1 MLGEGSAMKITT
13 LEVQGFRSLSDV
25 EWKPGDLNL
34 LIGPNASGKSNV
46 LRVLEMLSCSADGKL
61 GDYVQREGGML
72 PLIWDGR
79 ADTIGIRVKTS
90 PIGEQRNPARD
101 SLTYELTLAHLKG
114 TSTYRIQHELLGN
127 FYRVEAGEMEEPFK
141 LLEREQMRAV
151 VFDEHERR
159 LEAPEESFA
168 ENETLL
174 SVAAGPFT
182 ANKTVHDYRRRIAG
196 WNIYKDLHT
205 NPEAPIRQA
214 AVARP
219 EKRVDPHGQNLIPVL
234 HTLYSGDRDF
244 EREVDSAMKAAFGD
258 EFEKLIFPPA
268 ADQRIQLRVRWKS
281 LRREQSAADL
291 SDGTL
296 RFLFLLAV
304 LASPDPPS
312 LIAVDEPETGL
323 HPAMLPIVAE
333 YAIQASTRTQVILAT
348 HSPSFLDAF
357 SRDHAPTTTV
367 VEWIAG
373 QTKLSVRS
381 GDELA
386 YWLKDYT
393 LGELYRSGQLEAV
406 Q

>member
-1 MLGEGSAMKITT
+1 MKITM
-13 LEVQGFRSLSDV
+13 LKVQGFRSLADI
-25 EWKPGDLNL
+25 EWNPGDLNL
-34 LIGPNASGKSNV
+34 LIGPNASGKSNI
-46 LRVLEMLSCSADGKL
+46 LRVLDMFSQSAEGRL

-79 ADTIGIRVKTS
+79 ADSIAIQVKTS
-90 PIGEQRNPARD
+90 PIDGQRNAVRD
-101 SLTYELTLAHLKG
+101 SLTYKLTLAHLRG
-114 TSTYRIQHELLGN
+114 TSTYRIQNELLGN
-127 FYRVEAGEMEEPFK
+127 FYRVEAGEMPEPFK
-141 LLEREQMRAV
+141 LLQREQMRAV

-174 SVAAGPFT
+174 SVSAGPFT
-182 ANKTVHDYRRRIAG
+182 TNKTIHDYRRRIAG
-196 WNIYKDLHT
+196 WNVYQDLHT
-205 NPEAPIRQA
+205 NTEAPIRQA

-219 EKRVDPHGQNLIPVL
+219 DRRVEQHGQNLVTVL

-244 EREVDSAMKAAFGD
+244 EREVDSAMTAAFGG
-258 EFEKLIFPPA
+258 EFEKLVFPPA

-312 LIAVDEPETGL
+312 LIAVDEPEIGL
-323 HPAMLPIVAE
+323 HPAMLSIVAE
-333 YAIQASTRTQVILAT
+333 YARQASARTQVILAT
-348 HSPSFLDAF
+348 HSPSLLDAF
-357 SRDHAPTTTV
+357 SRERLPTTTV
-367 VEWIAG
+367 VEWIDG
-373 QTKLSVRS
+373 RTKLSVRS
-381 GDELA
+381 GDELG

-393 LGELYRSGQLEAV
+393 LGELYRSGQLEAI

>member
-1 MLGEGSAMKITT
+1 MKITT
-13 LEVQGFRSLSDV
+13 LEIQGFRSLLDV

-46 LRVLEMLSCSADGKL
+46 LRVLELLSYSTVGKL
-61 GDYVQREGGML
+61 GDYVQREGGMI

-90 PIGEQRNPARD
+90 PIDEWRRSDRD

-114 TSTYRIQHELLGN
+114 TSTYRIQSELLGN
-127 FYRVEAGEMEEPFK
+127 FYRVEAGEKPEPFK
-141 LLEREQMRAV
+141 LLERQLMRAV
-151 VFDEHERR
+151 VFDEQEHH

-168 ENETLL
+168 ETETLL

-182 ANKTVHDYRRRIAG
+182 TNQTIPAYQRGIAG
-196 WNIYKDLHT
+196 WNIYHGLHT

-219 EKRVDPHGQNLIPVL
+219 DRRVEPHGQNLVPVL
-234 HTLYSGDRDF
+234 HTLYSGDREF
-244 EREVDSAMKAAFGD
+244 EREVDAAMTAAFGD
-258 EFEKLIFPPA
+258 EFEKLVFPPA

-304 LASPDPPS
+304 FASPDPPA
-312 LIAVDEPETGL
+312 LVAVDEPETGL

-333 YAIQASTRTQVILAT
+333 YAIQASKRTQVILAT
-348 HSPSFLDAF
+348 HSPSLLDAF
-357 SRDHAPTTTV
+357 SDDPPTTTV
-367 VEWIAG
+367 VEWSDG

-393 LGELYRSGQLEAV
+393 LGELFRSGQLEAV
-406 Q
+406 E

>member
-1 MLGEGSAMKITT
+1 MLNEGSEMKITR
-13 LEVQGFRSLSDV
+13 LEIQGFRSLSDV
-25 EWKPGDLNL
+25 EWEPGDLNL

-46 LRVLEMLSCSADGKL
+46 LRVLEMLSYSAAGKL
-61 GDYVQREGGML
+61 GDYVQSEGGML

-79 ADTIGIRVKTS
+79 ADAIGIRVKTS
-90 PIGEQRNPARD
+90 PIDEGRDPVRD

-114 TSTYRIQHELLGN
+114 TSTYRIQNELLGN
-127 FYRVEAGEMEEPFK
+127 FYRVEVGEKPQPFK
-141 LLEREQMRAV
+141 LLERELMRAV
-151 VFDEHERR
+151 VFDEQEHR

-174 SVAAGPFT
+174 SVAAGPFV
-182 ANKTVHDYRRRIAG
+182 ANKTIPAYRRRIAG
-196 WNIYKDLHT
+196 WNIYQDLHT

-219 EKRVDPHGQNLIPVL
+219 DRRVEPHGQNLVPVL
-234 HTLYSGDRDF
+234 HTLYSGDREF
-244 EREVDSAMKAAFGD
+244 EREVDAAMTAAFGD
-258 EFEKLIFPPA
+258 EFEKLVFPPA
-268 ADQRIQLRVRWKS
+268 ADQRIQLRVRWRS

-304 LASPDPPS
+304 LASPDPPP
-312 LIAVDEPETGL
+312 LVAIDEPETGL

-333 YAIQASTRTQVILAT
+333 YAVQASTRTQVILAT

-357 SRDHAPTTTV
+357 SEHVPTTTV
-367 VEWIAG
+367 VEWIDG
-373 QTKLSVRS
+373 RTKLSVRS
-381 GDELA
+381 GDELD

-406 Q
+406 E